1 MVTETGLPPE
11 RPRVHSAAWQLVLSV
26 LDLFRHGLTR
36 LRTWNHGRGAR
47 ESGLARLVEVH
58 ALQTAGDA
66 FVTVALAGSL
76 FFAVPTDQARTRV
89 GLYLL
94 IAMAPFAVVAPIL
107 GPLLDR
113 FRHGRRFALSLTMLA
128 RATLAL
134 VIGRALA
141 SGSLSV
147 PETLALYPAALGVLV
162 GQKTYAVARGATVP
176 RVLPTGMTL
185 VQANSRF
192 TLTGVFAP
200 ALAGGVAILVT
211 KGFGHLWALRLG
223 ALVYVAGAI
232 VALRLPPQVDGG
244 RETRAHEDRPALGSV
259 LRLGQSDPEVA
270 GVLRSAATLRW
281 LAGFLLFYG
290 AFVVQEHSIG
300 GMPKGVA
307 LAALAIGIG
316 TGNFVGT
323 LIGARTSGLT
333 AARLALVLLTGT
345 GLATLFAAIDFGL
358 LSVFTLAIVSSAAAA
373 IAKLGL
379 DATIQRRVP
388 ESVRTSTFARS
399 ETTLQLAWVVG
410 GAIGILLPTKPIV
423 GFAIATAVVGLG
435 LAVAVEYLRVRDH
448 RAAQSAP
455 GG

>member
-1 MVTETGLPPE
+1 
-11 RPRVHSAAWQLVLSV
+11 VHSAFWAFLLSV
-26 LDLFRHGLTR
+26 GDLFRHGLTR
-36 LRTWNHGRGAR
+36 LHDWNGGRGAR

-113 FRHGRRFALSLTMLA
+113 FRHGRRYALAATMLA

-134 VIGRALA
+134 VIGRALS
-141 SGSLSV
+141 SGDLSV
-147 PETLALYPAALGVLV
+147 NETLALYPAALGVLV
-162 GQKTYAVARGATVP
+162 AQKTYSVARGATVP
-176 RVLPTGMTL
+176 RVLPAGMTL
-185 VQANSRF
+185 VQANSRL
-192 TLTGVFAP
+192 TLVGVFAP
-200 ALAGGVAILVT
+200 ALAGGFAILVT
-211 KGFGHLWALRLG
+211 KSVGHLWGLR
-223 ALVYVAGAI
+223 AGAI
-232 VALRLPPQVDGG
+232 VYLLAGWMAVRLPRRADGGPDVRQQEGHPRVGSIFKLGQVD
-244 RETRAHEDRPALGSV
+244 A
-259 LRLGQSDPEVA
+259 EVA

-300 GMPKGVA
+300 GLPKTVA
-307 LAALAIGIG
+307 LAALAVGIG
-316 TGNFVGT
+316 VGNLTGT
-323 LIGARTSGLT
+323 LIGSRTSGLT
-333 AARLALVLLTGT
+333 APRLAVVLLTVT
-345 GLATLFAAIDFGL
+345 GLATFFAAIDFGL
-358 LSVFTLAIVSSAAAA
+358 LSVFTIAVVSSAAAA

-379 DATIQRRVP
+379 DATIQRRAD
-388 ESVRTSTFARS
+388 ETVRTSVFARS

-435 LAVAVEYLRVRDH
+435 LAVGVEFLRNRHAHPAADPPGHQLRD
-448 RAAQSAP
+448 SSV
-455 GG
+455 G